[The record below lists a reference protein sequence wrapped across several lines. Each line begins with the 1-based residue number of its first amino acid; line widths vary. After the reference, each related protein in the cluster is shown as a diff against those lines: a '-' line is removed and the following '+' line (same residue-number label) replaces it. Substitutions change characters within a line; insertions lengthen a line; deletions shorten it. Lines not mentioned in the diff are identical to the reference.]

1 MDEDRCREVG
11 LFRYAL
17 IRGAADQGLSRAE
30 RGRMVRALA
39 EREHLGPDGRPLRV
53 GRTTLDW
60 TSPALADTSV
70 VAVFCKYIM

>member
-39 EREHLGPDGRPLRV
+39 HDGKATSHRVLTAGRPAEL
-53 GRTTLDW
+53 W
-60 TSPALADTSV
+60 TAT
-70 VAVFCKYIM
+70 CR